1 MASFDY
7 NTFCCNLC
15 IVDVSL
21 TNYYLQ
27 RKNTEYN
34 ILPQSILVVVV
45 KLGHHANA
53 LLWQEACPGVCFHQ
67 ISAVALWET
76 LSFHCTTGEVV
87 LSECLYSCPLLWNVS
102 IITSA
107 VKGAFSALYFRL
119 LQDCFTRL
127 SWKLSCCGLPC
138 LGHCQNLRKGSS
150 ISGWIPH
157 YDSIQYDS

>member
-21 TNYYLQ
+21 TNYSLQ

-34 ILPQSILVVVV
+34 ILPQSILVVVI

-53 LLWQEACPGVCFHQ
+53 LLWQEAWPGVCFHQ

-87 LSECLYSCPLLWNVS
+87 FIRMPVQLSLTVKCEHHHECSERCIFCLILWV
-102 IITSA
+102 TT
-107 VKGAFSALYFRL
+107 RL
-119 LQDCFTRL
+119 LHKIIL
-127 SWKLSCCGLPC
+127 KIVMLWLAMSWTLPEFEKRE
-138 LGHCQNLRKGSS
+138 LNFRMNPTL
-150 ISGWIPH
+150 W
-157 YDSIQYDS
+157 